1 MQTFNHTITDKLGIH
16 ARPAGLLVQKIKEYK
31 STVTIMANGKSTV
44 VKGVLGLMTLGAKQ
58 GTELTVTVE
67 GPDEEI
73 AAAGL
78 KEFLAAK
85 L

>member
-1 MQTFNHTITDKLGIH
+1 MQTFNHTIADKLGIH

>member
-67 GPDEEI
+67 GPDEEV

>member
-31 STVTIMANGKSTV
+31 STVTIMANSKSTV

-67 GPDEEI
+67 GPDEEV

>member
-1 MQTFNHTITDKLGIH
+1 MQTFNHTIADKLGIH

-67 GPDEEI
+67 GPDEEV

>member
-31 STVTIMANGKSTV
+31 SVVTIMANGKSTV

-67 GPDEEI
+67 GPDEEV

>member
-31 STVTIMANGKSTV
+31 SAVTIMANGKSTV
-44 VKGVLGLMTLGAKQ
+44 VKGVLGLMALGAKQ

-67 GPDEEI
+67 GPDEEV
-73 AAAGL
+73 AMVGL

>member
-16 ARPAGLLVQKIKEYK
+16 ARPVGLLVQKIKEYK

-67 GPDEEI
+67 GPDEEV